1 MTIGIVGNIDKL
13 KALQAIKKFVSIL
26 SQYNMDYVY
35 ARELVNYIPVQKN
48 DRVEALAT
56 LANVSDIIVAF
67 GGDGTILSTANII
80 GKSGV
85 PILGVNVGT
94 LGFLTEVVTEE
105 LEDTV
110 KLLVD
115 GNYSIINRMALRVEI
130 LQNHCQ
136 GIYHALNDVVLDKGA
151 GSRLIYID
159 VYVDGRFLNSYR
171 SDGLIV
177 STPTGSTAYSMSA
190 GGPLVV
196 PTMHAAVVTP
206 ICPHSV
212 TMKPIVL
219 SGDSAIELS
228 IREEAT
234 GVQLSVDGRTKCQV
248 RYFEKVQV
256 KKAEYDVKWISIGRH
271 DFFDILRTKL
281 NWGAGQP
288 DPVT

>member
-1 MTIGIVGNIDKL
+1 MTIGIIGNIDKP
-13 KALQAIKKFVSIL
+13 KALEAIKKFVSIL
-26 SQYNMDYVY
+26 SQYHVDYVFSKD
-35 ARELVNYIPVQKN
+35 LVHHIPVQEN
-48 DRVEALAT
+48 DRVEVLT
-56 LANVSDIIVAF
+56 KLTNVSDIIVAF

-85 PILGVNVGT
+85 PILGVNIGT

-110 KLLVD
+110 KRLVD
-115 GNYSIINRMALRVEI
+115 EKYSIINRMALRIEI

-136 GIYHALNDVVLDKGA
+136 SIYYALNDVVLDKGA

-159 VYVDGRFLNSYR
+159 VYVDNRFLNSYR

-219 SGDSAIELS
+219 SGDSEIELS
-228 IREEAT
+228 IRKEAT
-234 GVQLSVDGRTKCQV
+234 NAQLSVDGQTQCQV
-248 RYFEKVQV
+248 RYFEKVKV
-256 KKAEYDVKWISIGRH
+256 VKAEYDVKWISLGRH

-288 DPVT
+288 GPPN